1 MRPLLLSVA
10 LAAALAGCSVAPAT
24 ADTANQ
30 ATQGQAEAKAEKL
43 DALYEAYWEE
53 YLKLNPITATF
64 QGDPRYNA
72 ELPDFGSQE
81 YRDDFKAFTEQWLA
95 KVEAVGSEGLTG
107 SDLINYEIFVT
118 DAKETLAS
126 YRFPGW
132 MLPVNQMDSIA
143 SFAVQLGSGTGAQP
157 FKTVEDYDNWLARAG
172 RLPVLF
178 DTSIANMRAGCRT
191 PFTSLRRSR
200 AGSAPALSF
209 YPDPAIRY
217 QCGLAR
223 CPVSYMRTGTG
234 QNSSIGLALTRPATD
249 TTLGHRARSRGRS
262 ADRGRTCLQPYAGD
276 WAIRCI
282 ACGRDACWDCF
293 CSSSSWWC
301 SACWPRRSCRS
312 RSRNMTGN
320 AIPNRNWSD

>member
-143 SFAVQLGSGTGAQP
+143 SFAVQLGSGTGA
-157 FKTVEDYDNWLARAG
+157 RA
-172 RLPVLF
+172 
-178 DTSIANMRAGCRT
+178 
-191 PFTSLRRSR
+191 
-200 AGSAPALSF
+200 
-209 YPDPAIRY
+209 
-217 QCGLAR
+217 
-223 CPVSYMRTGTG
+223 
-234 QNSSIGLALTRPATD
+234 
-249 TTLGHRARSRGRS
+249 
-262 ADRGRTCLQPYAGD
+262 
-276 WAIRCI
+276 
-282 ACGRDACWDCF
+282 
-293 CSSSSWWC
+293 
-301 SACWPRRSCRS
+301 SCRS
-312 RSRNMTGN
+312 PRPS
-320 AIPNRNWSD
+320 